1 MQWERGMMPTMETTE
16 HLALQLDLRVDAAPG
31 GGAFKATIALQEIDL
46 SVEAVAV
53 DLTEAMQSA
62 AKRCAERLG
71 ELGYPVTCA
80 DVLGALEET
89 LEPFDTGAAG
99 AYLQN

>member
-1 MQWERGMMPTMETTE
+1 MMPAMETVD

-31 GGAFKATIALQEIDL
+31 GGAFKATIALQDVDL

-53 DLTEAMQSA
+53 DVGEAMRSA
-62 AKRCAERLG
+62 AERCAERLG
-71 ELGYPVTCA
+71 ELGYAVTTA

-89 LEPFDTGAAG
+89 LEPVEAPVFG
-99 AYLQN
+99 AYFAN

>member
-1 MQWERGMMPTMETTE
+1 MMPTMETVD

-46 SVEAVAV
+46 NVEAVAV
-53 DLTEAMQSA
+53 DLGEAMRSA
-62 AKRCAERLG
+62 AQRCAERLG
-71 ELGYPVTCA
+71 ELGYAVTCA

-89 LEPFDTGAAG
+89 LEPLEGSG
-99 AYLQN
+99 NGQYLRN